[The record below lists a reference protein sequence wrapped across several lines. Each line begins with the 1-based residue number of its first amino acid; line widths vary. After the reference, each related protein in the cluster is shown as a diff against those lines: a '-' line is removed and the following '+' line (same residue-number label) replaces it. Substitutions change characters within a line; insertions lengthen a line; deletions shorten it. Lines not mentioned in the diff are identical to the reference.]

1 VTQPRIFVAHRISAL
16 RLYFPCIGLHLR
28 HRFFLKK
35 NLKKNNKPLSSR
47 PPAWVF
53 VFLVLPDDVLDP
65 YLTRITKTP
74 QFMGSR
80 WRSFSL
86 SNSSSRF
93 RHSPTVA
100 KWLPWHQQAHS
111 IHFTKSTQRISFLV
125 GIGDSGR
132 IIAVVR
138 VKG

>member
-1 VTQPRIFVAHRISAL
+1 MTQPGIFVAHRISAL
-16 RLYFPCIGLHLR
+16 RLHFLCIGLHLR
-28 HRFFLKK
+28 HQIFFKK
-35 NLKKNNKPLSSR
+35 NIKKTPLSSR

-53 VFLVLPDDVLDP
+53 VFLILLNDVLDP
-65 YLTRITKTP
+65 YLTRTKKPP
-74 QFMGSR
+74 QLMGSC

-86 SNSSSRF
+86 GNSSSRF
-93 RHSPTVA
+93 RHSATVA
-100 KWLPWHQQAHS
+100 KWLPWHQRAHI

-132 IIAVVR
+132 IIAIVR